1 MKHLHKLSSEIFISL
16 LMCAAGLSSTC
27 AQDITLHYYDNEY
40 RLGNC
45 INETFENLGK
55 DAENSG
61 KITLV
66 KALESLSFTDGA
78 NFLLGNL
85 NSLKAADLKE
95 AVLTRTGDVTVIHSG
110 VNYIFPENSLSKE
123 ENDAAMKE
131 LAAFLEAETETA
143 ELRSCRL
150 KDGREFNALYIP
162 GEKTHEIWE
171 NTMQLEHTLNINGK
185 DIVFRTMI
193 KPQGLMSPRL
203 SAVDQ
208 ARLDRS
214 HGLISIGA
222 GASLMS
228 EGDPKAFDRMY
239 SFFADA
245 GTDILLLN
253 PEDLPGYLNSVK
265 NAEATNTAENS
276 SPVPVF
282 TNADFSGT
290 RLEGMVQP
298 YAVLSINDR
307 KVLFFSV
314 GKKDEA
320 LDIKLD
326 GSGIK
331 FWNPDS
337 GKRLSQMIRR
347 ARRDENAD
355 VVILSNAYPEA
366 ESAWTEELKGTDLII
381 NRKRWIKSANRE
393 IQVSLD
399 ARTDKHDSALEL
411 DRDRHSDGKIELFF
425 KDGKLSAIHL
435 DEENGP
441 SVLFRPEEREAQ
453 KTAILT
459 AFISDENA
467 VMPDA
472 AEMSFGHETSAFQSP
487 SDFFQAA
494 AGILRNRFGAEI
506 SVIEIKADP
515 SKAITGYLAADE
527 AREWLGSNDEV
538 KLYKVSGKDL
548 KQFTGNKAGTMS
560 FADYASGRAAGK
572 TYYAVSG
579 LDKRGRLSGYPV
591 RDDETYLAALPESLA
606 KKCGSA
612 ETATKEKEISGT
624 ENNTE
629 NGRTGSS
636 EKLVTYIVNEM
647 KTIRRES
654 ADREAWKKEI
664 QTLSADK
671 TPIKGTWRFEIAKLN
686 VYMEKTHIHSPAGYA
701 ATTESAF
708 RTEDRTKIAASGLIK
723 APYANGDFFFT
734 PSISGSYGKSKY
746 ENYTGLDSDKLI
758 YAVEAAYAPWELK
771 FLGSGALTGPFASA
785 EYETEFEKHNP
796 YNETQ
801 KSFREKTGWKM
812 FGGSILKEAYAAFDV
827 EREIYPEP
835 VYTHYAFE
843 AYAQGAYDIPH
854 TNLTLSAD
862 VLYRRYMPCH
872 DDTIV
877 KLRERLELN
886 SELTAKIYKDLSMG
900 FYAKWIYGTG
910 AKLGG
915 YADSFTFGGVLNYHF
930 LTKWR

>member
-1 MKHLHKLSSEIFISL
+1 
-16 LMCAAGLSSTC
+16 MCAAGLSSVC

-55 DAENSG
+55 DAGHSG
-61 KITLV
+61 KISLV

-78 NFLLGNL
+78 NFLLGEA
-85 NSLKAADLKE
+85 NSLKAADLKD
-95 AVLTRTGDVTVIHSG
+95 AVLTKTGDVTIIHSG
-110 VNYIFPENSLSKE
+110 VNYIFPENNLSQE
-123 ENDAAMKE
+123 ENEAAMKE

-150 KDGREFNALYIP
+150 NDGREFKALYIP

-185 DIVFRTMI
+185 DVVFRTMI

-203 SAVDQ
+203 SAVNQ

-214 HGLISIGA
+214 HALISIGA

-228 EGDPKAFDRMY
+228 EGNPKAFDGMY

-253 PEDLPGYLNSVK
+253 PEDLPGYLNSAE
-265 NAEATNTAENS
+265 NAEAANLAENS

-282 TNADFSGT
+282 TNADFTGT
-290 RLEGMVQP
+290 KLEGRVKP
-298 YAVLSINDR
+298 YTVLTVNDK

-331 FWNPDS
+331 FWNPGC

-355 VVILSNAYPEA
+355 AVILNNSYSEA
-366 ESAWTEELKGTDLII
+366 ESAWTEELKSTDLII
-381 NRKRWIKSANRE
+381 NRKRWLKSANRE
-393 IQVSLD
+393 IQASLD

-441 SVLFRPEEREAQ
+441 AELFRPEEREAQ

-494 AGILRNRFGAEI
+494 AGLLRSRFGAEI

-527 AREWLGSNDEV
+527 AREWLGNNDEV
-538 KLYKVSGKDL
+538 KLYKVAGKDL
-548 KQFTGNKAGTMS
+548 KQFTGNKASPMS
-560 FADYASGRAAGK
+560 FADYAEGKAAGK

-579 LDKRGRLSGYPV
+579 LDKRGRLSGYPL
-591 RDDETYLAALPESLA
+591 RDDEIYLAALPESLA

-612 ETATKEKEISGT
+612 EAAPAKDFGTAKTSETGENAVSGS
-624 ENNTE
+624 
-629 NGRTGSS
+629 GAS
-636 EKLVTYIVNEM
+636 EKLVTYIVKEM

-664 QTLSADK
+664 QSRAADA
-671 TPIKGTWRFEIAKLN
+671 TPVKGTWRFEIAKLN
-686 VYMEKTHIHSPAGYA
+686 IYMEKTHIHAPIGYE

-708 RTEDRTKIAASGLIK
+708 RTEDRTKIAASGIIK

-758 YAVEAAYAPWELK
+758 YAAEAAYAPWELK

-843 AYAQGAYDIPH
+843 AYAQGAYEIPR

-915 YADSFTFGGVLNYHF
+915 YADSFTFGGMLNYHF